1 MRKHWII
8 TVSSL
13 IFAVFLCSGPTFAL
27 SNSGTY
33 IGTFSGN
40 DVNLAVVESQV
51 EAFLGYDITLTF
63 YEKVDAPSTG
73 NAKLTL
79 TYEPDNK
86 SGTWTTGDP
95 ISIYSVKASDSYALY
110 FVSEIGDTSGT
121 WSTEDIIK
129 NNSNPEMSHL
139 STWLFG
145 LTVIPVPEP
154 STFGL
159 AGIGIL
165 GMIAISR
172 KRKH

>member
-1 MRKHWII
+1 MKKHWII
-8 TVSSL
+8 TISSL
-13 IFAVFLCSGPTFAL
+13 IFAVFLCSGPAFAL

-40 DVNLAVVESQV
+40 DVNLALVESQV
-51 EAFLGYDITLTF
+51 EAFLNYDIELTF

-73 NAKLTL
+73 NSKLIL

-86 SGTWTTGDP
+86 SGTWTTLDP
-95 ISIYSVKASDSYALY
+95 ISIYSVKASNSYALY
-110 FVSEIGDTSGT
+110 FVSETGDTSGT
-121 WSTEDIIK
+121 WSTEDIF
-129 NNSNPEMSHL
+129 NNNANPELSHL

-159 AGIGIL
+159 AGLGIL

-172 KRKH
+172 KRKC